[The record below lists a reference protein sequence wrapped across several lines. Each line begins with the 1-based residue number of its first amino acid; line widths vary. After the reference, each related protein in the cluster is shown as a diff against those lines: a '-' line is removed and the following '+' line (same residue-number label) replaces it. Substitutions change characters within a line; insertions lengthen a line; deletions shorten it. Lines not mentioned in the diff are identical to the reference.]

1 MEIGKDKLKDILKL
15 ENKKYRNIE
24 SKYLVYSKHIVEE
37 ALKFNK
43 INFVLTDNED
53 IYLKYKDIILT
64 YKITS
69 KQISKFKAVKNTN
82 IIGVCDF
89 DKSNLKG
96 KKILGLNKI
105 SDPGNL
111 GTILRTAKAF
121 GIEDIILDKE
131 CVDLYNPKTIGAM
144 QGVNYSLNIVIEDL
158 FKYCQET
165 KLDII
170 TTFLDES
177 NQINNIKSQQLDEFI
192 IILGNEA
199 NGIEDNF
206 KSLKHQN
213 FKIDIKYES
222 LNVAIASG
230 IIIYE
235 ITKEK

>member
-1 MEIGKDKLKDILKL
+1 MEIGKERLKKVLKL

-24 SKYLVYSKHIVEE
+24 SKYLVYSKHIVDE

-43 INFVLTDNED
+43 LNFILTDSED
-53 IYLKYKDIILT
+53 IYKEYEKKVST

-69 KQISKFKAVKNTN
+69 IQMSKFKAIKNTS
-82 IIGVCDF
+82 IVGVCNF
-89 DKSNLKG
+89 GVSKIKG

-121 GIEDIILDKE
+121 GIEDVILDKD
-131 CVDLYNPKTIGAM
+131 CVDLYNPKTVGAM
-144 QGVNYSLNIVIEDL
+144 QGVNYDLNIVVKDL
-158 FKYCQET
+158 FEYCSNT
-165 KLDII
+165 NLNII
-170 TTFLDES
+170 TTFLDEE
-177 NQINNIKSQQLDEFI
+177 NQIKDIKNQQLDEFL

-199 NGIEDNF
+199 NGIEDKF
-206 KSLKHQN
+206 KDLKHKN